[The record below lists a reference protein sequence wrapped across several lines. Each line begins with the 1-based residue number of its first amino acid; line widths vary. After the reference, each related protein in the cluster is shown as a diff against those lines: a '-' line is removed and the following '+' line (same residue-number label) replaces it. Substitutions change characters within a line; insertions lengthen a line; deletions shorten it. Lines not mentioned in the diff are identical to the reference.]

1 MGGANGVITTNGEPR
16 DLHQFRKLS
25 RYIMQQDLLQPY
37 ITVLEAMTMAADL
50 KLGSDL
56 DKRQKATVVS
66 NILCLHFTIDHS
78 KVDIFICHNV
88 PH

>member
-1 MGGANGVITTNGEPR
+1 MDIITSRVTGATGTIATNGEPR

-50 KLGSDL
+50 KLGTEMGYE
-56 DKRQKATVVS
+56 RKAIV
-66 NILCLHFTIDHS
+66 
-78 KVDIFICHNV
+78 
-88 PH
+88 